1 MAPFYGW
8 GSTASRLEPLR
19 GGSLL
24 FTMWWHVMFFDKI
37 YGLPLLLFLLFTLK
51 KAFWRCF
58 SGLVVMTTT
67 MVIHKL
73 SKNIACHPWFLK
85 TFLKQS
91 SILRPKDTIVLGHF
105 SNNFLFLIRVLK
117 GLFCQWMWL
126 RHLPKI
132 CDALILINIKMLKCS
147 CMHIQMFCVG
157 SFAMWWFCTLE
168 KGCYF
173 STPLMG
179 GFRDSLLL

>member
-1 MAPFYGW
+1 MGFNCLKARATSRRQFTFY
-8 GSTASRLEPLR
+8 
-19 GGSLL
+19 
-24 FTMWWHVMFFDKI
+24 HVMACYVFRPDLWITIVVIFII
-37 YGLPLLLFLLFTLK
+37 YPE

-91 SILRPKDTIVLGHF
+91 SILRPKGTIVLGHF
-105 SNNFLFLIRVLK
+105 SNNFFFLIRVLK

-132 CDALILINIKMLKCS
+132 CDVLILINIKMHKYS
-147 CMHIQMFCVG
+147 MHIQTFCVG

-179 GFRDSLLL
+179 GFRDRLLL